1 MGSTDGGA
9 FRRMLRKLTSD
20 VDVLDAD
27 DLSED
32 SERSGAQRAS
42 ECACG
47 QEVTMLGRL
56 RSVEFCPED
65 DSSAQLQAELYDGTE
80 GVTLVWMGRRRIP
93 GIEPGRTIIYDINKD
108 GFVIEG
114 LSYGDANLIELLQ
127 GLGAAL
133 DPQKLQSLGRDELT
147 PREYPLSRAW
157 AWGAERSGG

>member
-27 DLSED
+27 DLTED
-32 SERSGAQRAS
+32 AERSGAQRAS
-42 ECACG
+42 DCACG

-65 DSSAQLQAELYDGTE
+65 GSAAQLEAELYDGSE

-93 GIEPGRTIIYDINKD
+93 GIEPGRTMRVRGRISVRD
-108 GFVIEG
+108 GRKVLYNPYYEICQ
-114 LSYGDANLIELLQ
+114 AQ
-127 GLGAAL
+127 
-133 DPQKLQSLGRDELT
+133 
-147 PREYPLSRAW
+147 
-157 AWGAERSGG
+157 